1 MDQNESRPIR
11 VNSTMVIGGVIL
23 LVGLYALFAR
33 IFNIRWGADW
43 WPLLFLLPGLGLLG
57 FGFSGR
63 RANAGMAIPGAIL
76 ATLGGIFLFQVST
89 GNWESWAYIWA
100 LFPLAAGLTTM
111 AVGQRNG
118 DDDMTRTGLET
129 ARWSAVAFV
138 IGLVFFELIIFGSLG
153 GYLIPIVLIAVG
165 GVILWNQT
173 RNRGDEVRSSFDY
186 PSPPPP
192 VRPAAPTPSPRP
204 SAPAAAPSV
213 IVPPPPPP
221 PSVATPPPLPEANP
235 APRSAASNSRAR
247 SVSEMPSGT
256 AVPPA
261 VPAPADD
268 AAPFPPDEL
277 PHEPPAGD
285 SPFPPDEHSPVVDAT
300 KPKARPPRPRKPRSP
315 SAGP

>member
-23 LVGLYALFAR
+23 AVGLYALFAR

-118 DDDMTRTGLET
+118 DEDMTRTGLET
-129 ARWSAVAFV
+129 ARWSAIVFV

-153 GYLIPIVLIAVG
+153 GYLIPIALIVVG
-165 GVILWNQT
+165 GLILWNQA
-173 RNRGDEVRSSFDY
+173 RNRSDGITTSFDY
-186 PSPPPP
+186 PSQPPP
-192 VRPAAPTPSPRP
+192 VRPAAPTPPPRP
-204 SAPAAAPSV
+204 SAPAAAAPSV
-213 IVPPPPPP
+213 IVPPPPPTAG
-221 PSVATPPPLPEANP
+221 VATPPPLPDAPP
-235 APRSAASNSRAR
+235 AARSAASVSGAR

-256 AVPPA
+256 AVPPP

-285 SPFPPDEHSPVVDAT
+285 SPFPPDEHSPASAA
-300 KPKARPPRPRKPRSP
+300 KPKAKSPKPRKPRSP
-315 SAGP
+315 PAGP